1 MWNALRRALTVLVV
15 LAIPVQG
22 FAAAAMIA
30 CGPAHAAMHAAN
42 LAAGAHAAHADDA
55 RRAMHAHAGEV
66 AAVESGGAAVAASV
80 VPVVLAGLAE
90 VSKSDCSA
98 CASSC
103 VAPAILVD
111 AISVPVARMPAEAI
125 ALRGAPEPDP
135 VPYRIEYPPRRLPD

>member
-22 FAAAAMIA
+22 LAAAAMIA

-42 LAAGAHAAHADDA
+42 VAAGVHAAHADDA
-55 RRAMHAHAGEV
+55 HRAVHAHAGEV
-66 AAVESGGAAVAASV
+66 AADEADRPAGAASAG
-80 VPVVLAGLAE
+80 PVSLARLSD
-90 VSKSDCSA
+90 VSNSDCSA

-103 VAPAILVD
+103 VASAILVD

-125 ALRGAPEPDP
+125 ALRGSPEPDP
-135 VPYRIEYPPRRLPD
+135 VPYRIDYPPRRLLD